1 MRFSANDARNPHNLA
16 IYADNSLQRFRIA
29 TERRDPAIA
38 FAVLN
43 PLVSVPFKK
52 IKNHGRPAPRSTP
65 CKSGSSL
72 KHAGRARGLASFG
85 HGAIATWAG
94 RPDR

>member
-1 MRFSANDARNPHNLA
+1 
-16 IYADNSLQRFRIA
+16 
-29 TERRDPAIA
+29 
-38 FAVLN
+38 
-43 PLVSVPFKK
+43 VPFKK